1 MCTRVAC
8 AHSYAETLSARRTT
22 SLVRIVGY
30 PEVKI
35 PEVVLSEKKAKQHPR
50 GVAPRQLTA
59 FCCILPPPRA
69 APLVWRLPMKPLKL
83 IAGLLLIP
91 PLGWIAA
98 ISSMIAMGE
107 IEYYW
112 PPVGIKHTSNAW
124 EFPRWMGH
132 MGDVVSS
139 HLRGDPV
146 GGGCPP

>member
-1 MCTRVAC
+1 
-8 AHSYAETLSARRTT
+8 
-22 SLVRIVGY
+22 
-30 PEVKI
+30 
-35 PEVVLSEKKAKQHPR
+35 
-50 GVAPRQLTA
+50 
-59 FCCILPPPRA
+59 
-69 APLVWRLPMKPLKL
+69 MKPLKL

-146 GGGCPP
+146 GGGCPPR